1 MKRQKTQRILMGML
15 AGVMVLALLLPL
27 VADIFIR

>member
-1 MKRQKTQRILMGML
+1 MKRQKTQRILMGLL
-15 AGVMVLALLLPL
+15 AGVMVLALVLPL

>member
-1 MKRQKTQRILMGML
+1 MKRQKTQRIIMGLL